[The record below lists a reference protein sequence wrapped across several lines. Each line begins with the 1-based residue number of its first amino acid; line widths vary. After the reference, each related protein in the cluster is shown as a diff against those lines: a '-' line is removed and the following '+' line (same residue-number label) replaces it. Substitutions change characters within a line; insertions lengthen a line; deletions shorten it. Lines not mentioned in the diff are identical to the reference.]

1 MPRRSA
7 GALSVIVFVASWLAG
22 GIVSTS
28 AADSTGAARQSAGLV
43 AGLVVRAG
51 STEPIPGALVTLA
64 ARGVEVGRVI
74 VDSRG
79 RFLFSGLADGAYT
92 VTASRPGFAGGTA
105 YQREP
110 LAPGR
115 PVEIR
120 QGQRVTDLSLP
131 LWKLG
136 TIDGVVL
143 DERGDPLAGV
153 DVRGLRRT
161 LVGGERRLASGGPG
175 AQTESDDRGHY
186 RLTGLWPGDY
196 VVAVR
201 PARDPE
207 TPLLL
212 ATLATNPAAAADI
225 MAGLGAGGG
234 IPAVDE
240 TVALYP
246 LTLYPA
252 ASTLTGATFITLG
265 AGQDRTRVDF
275 RLKPAR
281 GVRLAGAVTGPPHAI
296 GGVNVRLVLADDPDD
311 TSALFVA
318 STVSEPDGRFEFSGV
333 APGHYR
339 VCAERSAPATPQPGP
354 APPPPPNPQMAG
366 GRPGDA
372 IPMMPP
378 VPTEPTWWATTPVV
392 VGTREIASAA
402 LALKPGRVIRG
413 QVRFEGTTPQPTPMQ
428 TASILIRVDSADRV
442 PAPGSAGVRG
452 EVDGDGR
459 LRTMSMLPGRYF
471 LRVANVPRGWTVRSA
486 TAGGWN
492 LLDAPFELRGA
503 DVNGVVVTLT
513 DRAWPT
519 IRGRV
524 LTSAGIEAADA
535 MVLVFP
541 ADRTLWLDAT
551 GSARRLRAVRPQG
564 DGTYEVA
571 SLPVGEYFVL
581 ATAAVVTAEWR
592 DPARLQIL
600 SRTATRVRIDDGQN
614 PSLDLKVR

>member
-7 GALSVIVFVASWLAG
+7 GALSVIAFVAASLLVG
-22 GIVSTS
+22 RVVSTS
-28 AADSTGAARQSAGLV
+28 PAGSVPATTQSAGLV
-43 AGLVVRAG
+43 AGTVVRAG
-51 STEPIPGALVTLA
+51 STEPVTGAVVTLA
-64 ARGVEVGRVI
+64 ARGMEVGRVM

-79 RFLFSGLADGAYT
+79 RFLFPGLADGAYT
-92 VTASRPGFAGGTA
+92 VTASRPGFAGGAA
-105 YQREP
+105 YQREL

-153 DVRGLRRT
+153 EVRALRRM
-161 LVGGERRLASGGPG
+161 LLGGERRLAPG
-175 AQTESDDRGHY
+175 AQAESDDRGHY
-186 RLTGLWPGDY
+186 RLTSLGPGEY

-212 ATLATNPAAAADI
+212 ATLATNPTSAADI
-225 MAGLGAGGG
+225 MAGLGASSGM
-234 IPAVDE
+234 PAVDQ

-246 LTLYPA
+246 LTFHPA
-252 ASTLTGATFITLG
+252 AVTLTGATFITLG

-281 GVRLAGAVTGPPHAI
+281 GVRLAGALTGPPHAI
-296 GGVNVRLVLADDPDD
+296 GGANVRLVLADDPDD
-311 TSALFVA
+311 TSPLYVA
-318 STVSEPDGRFEFSGV
+318 STVSEPDGRFEFSGI

-339 VCAERSAPATPQPGP
+339 ICAERSALAAPQSGP
-354 APPPPPNPQMAG
+354 APPPPNPQLAG
-366 GRPGDA
+366 GRSGDA
-372 IPMMPP
+372 ISMMPP

-392 VGTREIASAA
+392 VGTREIASPT
-402 LALKPGRVIRG
+402 LALKPGPVVRG
-413 QVRFEGTTPQPTPMQ
+413 EVRFEGATQKPSPMQ
-428 TASILIRVDSADRV
+428 TAALFVRLEPADRV
-442 PAPGSAGVRG
+442 PALGSPALRG
-452 EVDGDGR
+452 EVDGEGR
-459 LRTMSMLPGRYF
+459 FRTISVIPGQYF
-471 LRVANVPRGWTVRSA
+471 LRMANVPRGWTVQSA
-486 TAGGWN
+486 TAGGRN
-492 LLDAPFELRGA
+492 LLDAPFELRGM

-513 DRAWPT
+513 DRGLPA

-524 LTSAGIEAADA
+524 LTSGGREVADA
-535 MVLVFP
+535 MVLAFP
-541 ADRTLWLDAT
+541 VDRTLWLDVS

-564 DGTYEVA
+564 DGTYEVGG
-571 SLPVGEYFVL
+571 LPAGEYFVL

-592 DPARLQIL
+592 DPARLQVL
-600 SRTATRVRIDDGQN
+600 SRTATRVGIYDGQSQ
-614 PSLDLKVR
+614 SLDLKVR